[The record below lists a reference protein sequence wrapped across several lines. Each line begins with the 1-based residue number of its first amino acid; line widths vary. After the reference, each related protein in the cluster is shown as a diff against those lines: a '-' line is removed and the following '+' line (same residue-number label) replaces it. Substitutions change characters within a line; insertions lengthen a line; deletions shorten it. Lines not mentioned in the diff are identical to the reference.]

1 MDQYH
6 DIEFTEI
13 EFQPQSVRQAF
24 PGTQLNGNEEIE
36 LGRIVNAD
44 HRNLKRLVR
53 ASKLV
58 GESALEKLRREAGS
72 SERTKGIETLIR
84 THSGVSSQLET
95 VKELDE
101 SSGLEAQ
108 SLTKKAFEKEIV

>member
-6 DIEFTEI
+6 DIEFAEI

-24 PGTQLNGNEEIE
+24 PGAQPDGNEEIE

-44 HRNLKRLVR
+44 HRTLRRLVR

-58 GESALEKLRREAGS
+58 GESTLEKLRREAGS
-72 SERTKGIETLIR
+72 SERTEGTETLIR
-84 THSGVSSQLET
+84 TRSGVSSRLET

-101 SSGLEAQ
+101 SSDLEAQ
-108 SLTKKAFEKEIV
+108 SLAKRALEKEIV